1 MPSLNLILAILYYII
16 AAIVVVHVVMDN
28 RQPAKT
34 MAWAL
39 VIWFVPVAGIVL
51 YLFFGVNTRRER
63 LVSQRQ
69 LDQLSKRSMLGFV
82 EQQDLRLPEQHK
94 SLIDLFIG
102 ESFSLPFKDSAVE
115 LMTDGYQ
122 FFPALLRDI
131 AQARHHVHID
141 MYIIEDDPLGR
152 LVSDALIAKARSG
165 VEVRLIYDDVG
176 CWSVK
181 NRFFERLREE
191 GIEVS
196 PFLPVRFPSFTS
208 KVNYRNHRKLVV
220 IDGSV
225 GYIGGMNIAE
235 RYVKGVK
242 EGRRKGEKESR
253 RAPWRDTMVRVS
265 GTGVYSLQRAF
276 LIDWYFVDRSLVS
289 GKNYYP
295 SPKPTPDPSRV
306 GGESDFLQEQRQ
318 GDGALNPPSR
328 SGGAGGGVF
337 ALLQTVTSSPVVP
350 QPEIMQG
357 YVRIIL
363 GARKYVYIE
372 TPYFLPTEPVF
383 FALKTAAASG
393 VDVRLLVP
401 IRNDSWFVEW
411 AARSYLREAQ
421 QAGISVSLY
430 TVGFLHS
437 KLMVCDDSVCTCG
450 SANVDFRSFEN
461 NFEAN
466 IFMYGEE
473 VATRMKQIFIDD
485 EASSVALSSL
495 SERIRPRFLVR
506 LCESLIRMLSPLM

>member
-1 MPSLNLILAILYYII
+1 MYDLNLILLILYYVI
-16 AAIVVVHVVMDN
+16 AVVAVIHVVMDN

-39 VIWFVPVAGIVL
+39 VLWFVPVAGLVL
-51 YLFFGVNTRRER
+51 YFFFGVNTRRER

-82 EQQDLRLPEQHK
+82 EQQDLHLPEQHTP
-94 SLIDLFIG
+94 LIDLFIS
-102 ESFSLPFKDSAVE
+102 ESFSLPFKDNAVE
-115 LMTDGYQ
+115 LLTDGYQ
-122 FFPALLRDI
+122 FFPRLLRDMAEAKSHI
-131 AQARHHVHID
+131 HID
-141 MYIIEDDPLGR
+141 MYIFEDDALGR

-191 GIEVS
+191 GVEVV

-208 KVNYRNHRKLVV
+208 KVNYRNHRKLIV
-220 IDGSV
+220 IDGRV

-235 RYVKGVK
+235 RYVKGAK
-242 EGRRKGEKESR
+242 SQETGRQKHTL
-253 RAPWRDTMVRVS
+253 WRDTMVRVT

-276 LIDWYFVDRSLVS
+276 LIDWYFVDRTLLSDR
-289 GKNYYP
+289 KYYP
-295 SPKPTPDPSRV
+295 PQTV
-306 GGESDFLQEQRQ
+306 VSDT
-318 GDGALNPPSR
+318 
-328 SGGAGGGVF
+328 
-337 ALLQTVTSSPVVP
+337 LLQTVTSDPMSPY
-350 QPEIMQG
+350 PEIMQG

-363 GARKYVYIE
+363 SAKRYVYIE

-401 IRNDSWFVEW
+401 RRNDSWFVEW
-411 AARSYLREAQ
+411 AGRSYLREAQ
-421 QAGISVSLY
+421 QAGIAVSLY
-430 TVGFLHS
+430 TAGFLHS

-450 SANVDFRSFEN
+450 STNVDFRSFEN

-466 IFMYGEE
+466 LFMYGEE
-473 VATRMKQIFIDD
+473 VTQRMKEIFLHD
-485 EASSVALSSL
+485 EAASVALASL
-495 SERIRPRFLVR
+495 SERLRPRFFVR
-506 LCESLIRMLSPLM
+506 LWESLVRMLSPLM